1 MSPKKK
7 RPTAAQSLI
16 DSLLDERTPAP
27 QPESKTGTLKIVT
40 HQRTQFHDEPHSAVS
55 KTMSIG
61 ENEADKITVTG
72 AGSGT
77 AETAVNELEVE
88 STGSRVK
95 KMNVDPLSTAI
106 TATGA
111 IEVEPVES
119 HYPEYSQS
127 TEDATVQNTPVSR
140 PSANLSDETARSEVA
155 RSIDRAMPTEVRTGV
170 KPSFKPEDYAGGGD
184 YNRPAQAS
192 NQGFASAE
200 AALKQSDSL
209 RIAQA
214 HISELEQELEK
225 MRREN
230 EQLATAG
237 ETLRR
242 RSDELLSKA
251 ERLELQYVETKK
263 IAEEEKK
270 VLRSQLQHK
279 DRESLE
285 LRGRLEE
292 MEGRLESNFKKIR
305 VRERELEHRL
315 EIVKAESATLVSS
328 KDKMILDLK
337 RQIDQLTHENEFGKN
352 KSQELFNQYK
362 GKQDT
367 IRRVVRAL
375 RIALTILEGDEDSG
389 SGQDE
394 AG

>member
-7 RPTAAQSLI
+7 RPTEAQDLI
-16 DSLLDERTPAP
+16 DSLLDERTPTP
-27 QPESKTGTLKIVT
+27 HPETKTGTFKIVT
-40 HQRTQFHDEPHSAVS
+40 SQPPKESNEPFQLEIKPDGV
-55 KTMSIG
+55 TNTG
-61 ENEADKITVTG
+61 TDKDKVTGPDQVTVTG
-72 AGSGT
+72 SDSYEPTQELHLENSTSRAVRLENARGQSY
-77 AETAVNELEVE
+77 AEYIE
-88 STGSRVK
+88 SQPVPEIEASSK
-95 KMNVDPLSTAI
+95 DSDE
-106 TATGA
+106 ATL
-111 IEVEPVES
+111 
-119 HYPEYSQS
+119 
-127 TEDATVQNTPVSR
+127 QNTPVSF
-140 PSANLSDETARSEVA
+140 PNSEVSDKTGPTQD
-155 RSIDRAMPTEVRTGV
+155 RLPIDRAIVTEVKTAAKLEKKSHNHEEYV
-170 KPSFKPEDYAGGGD
+170 
-184 YNRPAQAS
+184 RPAATPPS
-192 NQGFASAE
+192 SQGFASAE
-200 AALKQSDSL
+200 VALKQSDSL
-209 RIAQA
+209 RIAQS

-251 ERLELQYVETKK
+251 ERLDIQFLETKK

-292 MEGRLESNFKKIR
+292 IEGRLESNFKKIR

-315 EIVKAESATLVSS
+315 EIVRAESATLVSS

-389 SGQDE
+389 SGHDE
-394 AG
+394 VG

>member
-7 RPTAAQSLI
+7 RPTEAQNLI
-16 DSLLDERTPAP
+16 DSLLDERTPTP
-27 QPESKTGTLKIVT
+27 HPETKTGTLKVVT
-40 HQRTQFHDEPHSAVS
+40 SQLSNESDDHAPLNLETDEPNHA
-55 KTMSIG
+55 G
-61 ENEADKITVTG
+61 ADQVTVTRT
-72 AGSGT
+72 GSQEPSQALHLENSATRAIRLAKARGKSY
-77 AETAVNELEVE
+77 AEYME
-88 STGSRVK
+88 STPVAESDVSSSDIG
-95 KMNVDPLSTAI
+95 DSTL
-106 TATGA
+106 
-111 IEVEPVES
+111 
-119 HYPEYSQS
+119 H
-127 TEDATVQNTPVSR
+127 NTPVSF
-140 PSANLSDETARSEVA
+140 PNSEV
-155 RSIDRAMPTEVRTGV
+155 SDKLGYTQDQPLIDRVIVTEVKTAA
-170 KPSFKPEDYAGGGD
+170 KFDKKSHNKEEHI
-184 YNRPAQAS
+184 RPATTAPS
-192 NQGFASAE
+192 SQGFASAE

-209 RIAQA
+209 RIAQS

-251 ERLELQYVETKK
+251 ERLDIQFLETKK

-292 MEGRLESNFKKIR
+292 IEGRLESNFKKIR

-315 EIVKAESATLVSS
+315 EIVRAESATLVSS

-389 SGQDE
+389 SGHDE
-394 AG
+394 VG